1 MPNAWVSF
9 VKEFSDKKKMKY
21 NDAMKSAECKEAY
34 QKQKPK
40 SMDETSKEMV
50 KTPKMKMPKKVQTE
64 TIQSP
69 LKSFEPPPDTIVEA
83 KVRRPRMKKVK
94 EVLDKLM

>member
-1 MPNAWVSF
+1 
-9 VKEFSDKKKMKY
+9 
-21 NDAMKSAECKEAY
+21 
-34 QKQKPK
+34 
-40 SMDETSKEMV
+40 
-50 KTPKMKMPKKVQTE
+50 MPKKVQTE

-83 KVRRPRMKKVK
+83 MVRKPRMKKVK